1 MSLATQKISF
11 RDRPRAVLALAALV
25 MAPTLGTASPA
36 SASTA
41 SATTGTGHGKKI
53 RVSSGQTLVVSATT
67 TVSELTLEDGAA
79 ITAPDGYSLTV
90 TVNGVEVGSTLRNL
104 YDGDGIL
111 TYTAAG
117 TYRGDVVI
125 TIAGAN
131 VITYNNRAW
140 PIRQA
145 VYVDA
150 NGVDT
155 GKSVLSAV
163 LAGRLRDTSAAGL
176 QLRSDGQAFNG
187 VWVTGGAT
195 YELNSPRI
203 RFTGNGRND
212 FVGYG
217 SAIVGTGAGTVLVI
231 DRADIDNRGVVR
243 AAVIADG
250 GAAVVVKNSTIRTRD
265 GVLPAEYEDTGDTSF
280 MQTCPWLL
288 GIYGSVRSTNL
299 LGTQTKATYLNT
311 TVTNDNWGLLSV
323 DGGSN
328 CTLVAVNCT
337 LRHTGIE
344 GYGTYAIGNVT
355 EHLLGNTY
363 DVATYASI
371 IWGSAGLHYGD
382 SSQAAVKAL
391 NDSASLGLS
400 TEDIQSIRPRRSVIN
415 SKRFGFM
422 WQSTGPLLIDG
433 GTKITTRET
442 MFLSKAAASAVTVDG
457 AQGASLRAAN
467 GVLYQLMDNDN
478 PGRVA
483 VTGYPWSANYT
494 ASYTQPTGPAVKSTT
509 FDPTVTHTTDASG
522 TFSHIR
528 LDGDFYNGV
537 LGGGVGRLQGMN
549 LVLTFADSV
558 VSGIISASTA
568 VHRASPI
575 NKANRDQ
582 LGVVDNTPSAVVNNG
597 VLVTLTG
604 KSTWKVTGT
613 SYLSALTV
621 GPEAKIV
628 GASLT
633 MTVDGTPTAIT
644 PGATYTGA
652 ITIGVNT

>member
-11 RDRPRAVLALAALV
+11 RDRPRAMLALAALV

-36 SASTA
+36 SATTD
-41 SATTGTGHGKKI
+41 SATTGNGKRI
-53 RVSSGQTLVVSATT
+53 RVSAGQTLVVSATT
-67 TVSELTLEDGAA
+67 RVSELTLADGAA

-150 NGVDT
+150 NGVDA
-155 GKSVLSAV
+155 GKSVLAAV
-163 LAGRLRDTSAAGL
+163 LSGQLRDTHANGL
-176 QLRSDGQAFNG
+176 QLRSDGQSFNG
-187 VWVTGGAT
+187 VWVTGGAS
-195 YELNSPRI
+195 YELNNPRI

-217 SAIVGTGAGTVLVI
+217 SAIVGTGAGTLLVI
-231 DRADIDNRGVVR
+231 DRADIDNKGVVR

-250 GAAVVVKNSTIRTRD
+250 TATVVVKNSTIRTRD

-288 GIYGSVRSTNL
+288 GIYGTVRSTNL
-299 LGTQTKATYLNT
+299 LGAQTRATYLDT
-311 TVTNDNWGLLSV
+311 TITNDNWGLLSV

-337 LRHTGIE
+337 LRHTGVE

-355 EHLLGNTY
+355 EHLLGNTF
-363 DVATYASI
+363 DVATYVSI
-371 IWGSAGLHYGD
+371 IWGSAGLHFGD
-382 SSQAAVKAL
+382 SGQAAVKAL

-400 TEDIQSIRPRRSVIN
+400 TADIQSVRPRRSVIN
-415 SKRFGFM
+415 SRRFGFM

-457 AQGASLRAAN
+457 ARGASLRAAN

-509 FDPTVTHTTDASG
+509 FDPTVAHTTDASG
-522 TFSHIR
+522 TFTNIR

-549 LVLTFADSV
+549 LVLTFTDSV
-558 VSGIISASTA
+558 VSGVLSASTA

-582 LGVVDNTPSAVVNNG
+582 LGVVDNTPSPVVNNG
-597 VLVTLTG
+597 VLVTLAGRT
-604 KSTWKVTGT
+604 TWKVTGT
-613 SYLSALTV
+613 SYLSSLTV
-621 GPEAKIV
+621 GPAATIV
-628 GASLT
+628 GAHGATPT
-633 MTVDGTPTAIT
+633 MTVDGTPTTIT

-652 ITIGVNT
+652 ITIS